1 MFSTLLVTAA
11 ILFFTNDLAAAKV
24 VVESDIPCKPF
35 HEIYASGRELCEKM
49 WDGSF
54 VYETN
59 RSRAYTMWFFNKDNP
74 NDEVTRNLGL
84 SPPSVCHLR
93 YLHKDTPG
101 PEPDTF
107 SECHPWKDHSCC
119 TEDTV
124 SSVQKLKESYG
135 PEWHWDR
142 CGPLTPAC
150 ERFFVQEA
158 CFYECEPNAGL
169 FRKYP
174 DSDYNASD
182 PSHNNI
188 TTATTTRQ
196 TRATTVGRCQECRSG
211 QISVMRLFR
220 KYPDSDYNASDP
232 SHNRWQMSGMPIWS
246 DFCDAWHRA
255 CRNDKF
261 CAHDDGNFFSC
272 AAKYQETSAAGPT
285 EGLTVGIVFGCL
297 IIVALIGVLGFLV
310 YRERTGQPMFKPLEQ
325 QVS

>member
-1 MFSTLLVTAA
+1 MFSALLLGAA
-11 ILFFTNDLAAAKV
+11 ILFSTLTHDLAEAKV
-24 VVESDIPCKPF
+24 VVTSDIPCRPF
-35 HEIYASGRELCEKM
+35 HEIYPSGRELCEKM

-59 RSRAYTMWFFNKDNP
+59 RSRAYTMWFFDQDNP
-74 NDEVTRNLGL
+74 NDDVTRNLGL
-84 SPPSVCHLR
+84 SAPSLCHLR

-107 SECHPWKDHSCC
+107 AECHPWKENSCC

-124 SSVQKLKESYG
+124 SSVQKIKQSYG

-174 DSDYNASD
+174 DR
-182 PSHNNI
+182 H
-188 TTATTTRQ
+188 
-196 TRATTVGRCQECRSG
+196 
-211 QISVMRLFR
+211 F
-220 KYPDSDYNASDP
+220 NASDP

-255 CRNDKF
+255 CRNDQF
-261 CAHDDGNFFSC
+261 CSHDDGNFFSC
-272 AAKYQETSAAGPT
+272 AATYTEEQAADGGT
-285 EGLTVGIVFGCL
+285 VVGIVFGCL
-297 IIVALIGVLGFLV
+297 VIVALIGVLGFLV
-310 YRERTGQPMFKPLEQ
+310 FRERTGQPVFKPLEQ

>member
-1 MFSTLLVTAA
+1 MFSTLLMGAA
-11 ILFFTNDLAAAKV
+11 ILFFTDDLAAAKV

-59 RSRAYTMWFFNKDNP
+59 RSRAYTMWFFDKDNP

-107 SECHPWKDHSCC
+107 SECHSWKDHSCCTEDTVSRVQRLKKSYRPLCNDTPGPEPDTFTECHPWKDWSCC

-174 DSDYNASD
+174 DSDYNS
-182 PSHNNI
+182 
-188 TTATTTRQ
+188 
-196 TRATTVGRCQECRSG
+196 
-211 QISVMRLFR
+211 
-220 KYPDSDYNASDP
+220 SDP

-255 CRNDKF
+255 CHNDKF

-272 AAKYQETSAAGPT
+272 AAKYQETATTGPT

>member
-1 MFSTLLVTAA
+1 MFSTLLAAA
-11 ILFFTNDLAAAKV
+11 ILFFTDDLAAAKV

-59 RSRAYTMWFFNKDNP
+59 RSRAYTMWFFDKDNP

-174 DSDYNASD
+174 DSDYNS
-182 PSHNNI
+182 
-188 TTATTTRQ
+188 
-196 TRATTVGRCQECRSG
+196 
-211 QISVMRLFR
+211 
-220 KYPDSDYNASDP
+220 SDP

-255 CRNDKF
+255 CHNDKF

-272 AAKYQETSAAGPT
+272 AAKYQETATTGPT